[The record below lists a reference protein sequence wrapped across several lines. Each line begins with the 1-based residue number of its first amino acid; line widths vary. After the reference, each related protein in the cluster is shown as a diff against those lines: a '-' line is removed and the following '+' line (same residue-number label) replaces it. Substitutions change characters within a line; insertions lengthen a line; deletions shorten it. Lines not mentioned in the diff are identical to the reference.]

1 MSIGTLVNKQNSDGG
16 WPYVRGGSWT
26 EPTVYA
32 VMALLA
38 AGETEA
44 AGRGLHWL
52 RKARRSDGGWPPRL
66 GIDQSGWVTGLV
78 ALLPPA
84 ILGEEIHRHAV
95 RWLLGTE
102 GKETTRIY
110 RLREWLL
117 GVPSPAEQDFP
128 GWPWVPGTAA
138 WVGPTSIAIMALQ
151 KENRQR
157 PTSAIANRIREGQQF
172 LLARMCKSGGWNH
185 GSSNALG
192 YAAHPYPETTG
203 MALAAL
209 RGVTGPKVEM
219 AVAVAQKFLGEC
231 RSADALNWLRLGLR
245 AQDQMPHDFCP
256 PSDVARRTIP
266 ETSLDVLVAEAVRQG
281 RDVFVN
287 LV

>member
-1 MSIGTLVNKQNSDGG
+1 MSISTLVSKQNPDGG

-38 AGETEA
+38 AGEKEPA
-44 AGRGLHWL
+44 MRGIKWL
-52 RKARRSDGGWPPRL
+52 RAARRRDGGWPPRME
-66 GIDQSGWVTGLV
+66 IDQSTWVTGLV
-78 ALLPPA
+78 TMLPPDELGRELHDGA
-84 ILGEEIHRHAV
+84 ID
-95 RWLLGTE
+95 WLLGTQ

-117 GVPSPAEQDFP
+117 GMPTPVEQDYP

-138 WVGPTSIAIMALQ
+138 WVGPTSIAILALR
-151 KENRQR
+151 KEILRR
-157 PTSAIANRIREGQQF
+157 PSDEAKARIRDGQKY
-172 LLARMCKSGGWNH
+172 LLSRMCKEGGWNH

-203 MALAAL
+203 MALLAL
-209 RGVTGPKVEM
+209 RGVNHPKVKQ
-219 AVAVAQKFLGEC
+219 AIDVARRFLTEC

-245 AQDQMPHDFCP
+245 AHDQLPVGFCP
-256 PSDVARRTIP
+256 PADVARHTIP
-266 ETSLDVLVAEAVRQG
+266 ETSLDVLVTTAEQQG
-281 RDVFVN
+281 RELFIN